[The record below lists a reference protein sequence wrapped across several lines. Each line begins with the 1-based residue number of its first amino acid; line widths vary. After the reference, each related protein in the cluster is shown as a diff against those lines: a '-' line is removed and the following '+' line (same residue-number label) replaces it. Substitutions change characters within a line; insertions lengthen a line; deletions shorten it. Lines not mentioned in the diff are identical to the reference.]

1 MIPSFSEGV
10 NLHKYLTFSCVRCS
24 GKNVYLCSM
33 TRILFICLGNICRSP
48 MAEAMFRHLASEA
61 GRSEEFEV
69 ASAAV
74 SEEEWGNPIYPPA
87 AAILR
92 RHGIPYDAVHTARQM
107 KKADYQQY
115 DLIIAMDEANIRGI
129 RRIAG
134 GDPEYKIHLLLDYA
148 GEHRNV
154 ADPWYTRDF
163 ETAYNDIL
171 LGCRALLKAL

>member
-1 MIPSFSEGV
+1 
-10 NLHKYLTFSCVRCS
+10 
-24 GKNVYLCSM
+24 M
-33 TRILFICLGNICRSP
+33 TKILFICLGNICRSP
-48 MAEAMFRHLASEA
+48 MAEAMFKHMAAQA
-61 GRSEEFEV
+61 GRSEEFEI

-92 RHGIPYDAVHTARQM
+92 RHGIPFDGVRTARQM
-107 KKADYQQY
+107 RPTDYEKY

-134 GDPEYKIHLLLDYA
+134 GDPDDKIRLLMDYA

-163 ETAYNDIL
+163 QTAYDDIL
-171 LGCRALLKAL
+171 KGCRALLTALDSSQTK

>member
-1 MIPSFSEGV
+1 
-10 NLHKYLTFSCVRCS
+10 
-24 GKNVYLCSM
+24 
-33 TRILFICLGNICRSP
+33 
-48 MAEAMFRHLASEA
+48 MAEAMFKHMAAQA
-61 GRSEEFEV
+61 GRSEEFEI

-92 RHGIPYDAVHTARQM
+92 RHGIPYDGVRTARQM
-107 KKADYQQY
+107 RPADYEKY

-134 GDPEYKIHLLLDYA
+134 GDPDDKIHLLLDYA
-148 GEHRNV
+148 SEHRNV

-163 ETAYNDIL
+163 QTAYDDIL
-171 LGCRALLKAL
+171 KGCRALLTALDPSQTK

>member
-1 MIPSFSEGV
+1 
-10 NLHKYLTFSCVRCS
+10 
-24 GKNVYLCSM
+24 M
-33 TRILFICLGNICRSP
+33 TKILFICHGNICRSP
-48 MAEAMFRHLASEA
+48 MAEAIMKHLAAET
-61 GRSEEFEV
+61 GRSGEFEI

-87 AAILR
+87 ASVLH
-92 RHGIPYDAVHTARQM
+92 RHGIAYDGQRIARQM
-107 KKADYQQY
+107 KASDYEKY

-134 GDPEYKIHLLLDYA
+134 GDPDDKIRLMLDYA

-163 ETAYNDIL
+163 ETAYDDIL
-171 LGCRALLKAL
+171 TGCRALLAAL

>member
-1 MIPSFSEGV
+1 
-10 NLHKYLTFSCVRCS
+10 
-24 GKNVYLCSM
+24 M
-33 TRILFICLGNICRSP
+33 TKILFICLGNICRSP
-48 MAEAMFRHLASEA
+48 MAEAMFKHMAAQA
-61 GRSEEFEV
+61 GRSEEFEI

-92 RHGIPYDAVHTARQM
+92 RHGIPFDGVRTARQM
-107 KKADYQQY
+107 RPTDYEKY

-134 GDPEYKIHLLLDYA
+134 GDPDDKIRLLMDYA
-148 GEHRNV
+148 DEHRNV

-163 ETAYNDIL
+163 QTAYDDIL
-171 LGCRALLKAL
+171 KGCRALLTALDSSQTK

>member
-1 MIPSFSEGV
+1 
-10 NLHKYLTFSCVRCS
+10 
-24 GKNVYLCSM
+24 
-33 TRILFICLGNICRSP
+33 
-48 MAEAMFRHLASEA
+48 MAEAMFSHLAAEA
-61 GRSEEFEV
+61 GRFEEFEV

-92 RHGIPYDAVHTARQM
+92 RHGIAYDRERTARPM
-107 KKADYQQY
+107 KPADYGRF

-129 RRIAG
+129 RRIAS
-134 GDPEYKIHLLLDYA
+134 GDPDDKIRLLLDYA

-171 LGCRALLKAL
+171 KGCRALLSAL

>member
-1 MIPSFSEGV
+1 
-10 NLHKYLTFSCVRCS
+10 
-24 GKNVYLCSM
+24 M
-33 TRILFICLGNICRSP
+33 TKILFICLGNICRSP
-48 MAEAMFRHLASEA
+48 MAEAMFRHMAAEA
-61 GRSEEFEV
+61 GRSEDFEV

-92 RHGIPYDAVHTARQM
+92 RYGIPYDKVRTARQM
-107 KKADYQQY
+107 RATDYDYY

-134 GDPEYKIHLLLDYA
+134 DDPAEKIHLLLDYA

-163 ETAYNDIL
+163 QTAYNDIL
-171 LGCRALLKAL
+171 QGCRALLAALTPSQAK

>member
-1 MIPSFSEGV
+1 
-10 NLHKYLTFSCVRCS
+10 
-24 GKNVYLCSM
+24 M
-33 TRILFICLGNICRSP
+33 TKILFICLGNICRSP
-48 MAEAMFRHLASEA
+48 MAEAMFRHLAAEA
-61 GRSEEFEV
+61 GRSGEFKV

-92 RHGIPYDAVHTARQM
+92 RHGIPFDKLRTARQM
-107 KKADYQQY
+107 KPSDYQNY

-134 GDPEYKIHLLLDYA
+134 GDPQDKIRLLLDYA
-148 GEHRNV
+148 DEHRNV

-163 ETAYNDIL
+163 DTAYNDIL
-171 LGCRALLKAL
+171 RGCRALLDTL

>member
-1 MIPSFSEGV
+1 
-10 NLHKYLTFSCVRCS
+10 
-24 GKNVYLCSM
+24 M
-33 TRILFICLGNICRSP
+33 TKILFICLGNICRSP
-48 MAEAMFRHLASEA
+48 MAEAIMKHLAAEA
-61 GRSEEFEV
+61 GRSDEFEI

-92 RHGIPYDAVHTARQM
+92 QYGIPYDGQRIARQM
-107 KKADYQQY
+107 KASDYEKY
-115 DLIIAMDEANIRGI
+115 DLILAMDEANIRGI

-134 GDPEYKIHLLLDYA
+134 GDPDNKNRLLLDYA

-163 ETAYNDIL
+163 ETAFDDIL
-171 LGCRALLKAL
+171 KGCRALLAALPRSKAQ

>member
-1 MIPSFSEGV
+1 
-10 NLHKYLTFSCVRCS
+10 
-24 GKNVYLCSM
+24 M
-33 TRILFICLGNICRSP
+33 TKILFICLGNICRSP
-48 MAEAMFRHLASEA
+48 MAEAMFRHMAAEA
-61 GRSEEFEV
+61 GRFGEFEV

-92 RHGIPYDAVHTARQM
+92 RYGIPYDKVRTARQM
-107 KKADYQQY
+107 RATDYDYY

-134 GDPEYKIHLLLDYA
+134 GDPDEKIHLLLDYA

-163 ETAYNDIL
+163 QTAYNDIL
-171 LGCRALLKAL
+171 QGCRALLAALTA

>member
-1 MIPSFSEGV
+1 
-10 NLHKYLTFSCVRCS
+10 
-24 GKNVYLCSM
+24 M
-33 TRILFICLGNICRSP
+33 TKILFICLGNICRSP
-48 MAEAMFRHLASEA
+48 MAEAMFRHLAAEA
-61 GRSEEFEV
+61 GCSDEFEV

-87 AAILR
+87 AAILHR
-92 RHGIPYDAVHTARQM
+92 YGIPYDASRIARPM
-107 KKADYQQY
+107 KPADYDDY

-134 GDPEYKIHLLLDYA
+134 GDPADKIHLLLDYA

-163 ETAYNDIL
+163 QTAYNDIL
-171 LGCRALLKAL
+171 IGCRALLAALPRSV

>member
-1 MIPSFSEGV
+1 
-10 NLHKYLTFSCVRCS
+10 
-24 GKNVYLCSM
+24 M
-33 TRILFICLGNICRSP
+33 TKILFICLGNICRSP
-48 MAEAMFRHLASEA
+48 MAEAMFKHLAAEA
-61 GRSEEFEV
+61 GCSGAFEV

-92 RHGIPYDAVHTARQM
+92 RHGISYDRERTARPM
-107 KKADYQQY
+107 KASDYAQY

-134 GDPEYKIHLLLDYA
+134 GDPDDKIRLLLDYA

-171 LGCRALLKAL
+171 SGCRALLAALTHS

>member
-1 MIPSFSEGV
+1 
-10 NLHKYLTFSCVRCS
+10 
-24 GKNVYLCSM
+24 M
-33 TRILFICLGNICRSP
+33 TKILFICLGNICRSP
-48 MAEAMFRHLASEA
+48 MAEAIMKHLAAEA
-61 GRSEEFEV
+61 GRSDEFEI

-87 AAILR
+87 ASVLR
-92 RHGIPYDAVHTARQM
+92 RHGISYDGQRIAHQM
-107 KKADYQQY
+107 KASDYEKY

-134 GDPEYKIHLLLDYA
+134 GDPDNIIRLLLDYA

-163 ETAYNDIL
+163 ETAFDDIL
-171 LGCRALLKAL
+171 KGCRALLATLPRSKAQ

>member
-1 MIPSFSEGV
+1 M
-10 NLHKYLTFSCVRCS
+10 K
-24 GKNVYLCSM
+24 
-33 TRILFICLGNICRSP
+33 
-48 MAEAMFRHLASEA
+48 HLAAET
-61 GRSEEFEV
+61 GRSDEFEI

-92 RHGIPYDAVHTARQM
+92 RHGIAYDGQRIARQM
-107 KKADYQQY
+107 KASDYEKY

-129 RRIAG
+129 LRISG
-134 GDPEYKIHLLLDYA
+134 GDPDNKIRLLLDYA

-163 ETAYNDIL
+163 ETAYDDIL
-171 LGCRALLKAL
+171 LGCRALLAALPRS

>member
-1 MIPSFSEGV
+1 
-10 NLHKYLTFSCVRCS
+10 
-24 GKNVYLCSM
+24 
-33 TRILFICLGNICRSP
+33 
-48 MAEAMFRHLASEA
+48 MAEAMFRHMAAEA
-61 GRSEEFEV
+61 GRSGAFEV

-92 RHGIPYDAVHTARQM
+92 RHGIAYDKDRTARPM
-107 KKADYQQY
+107 KPSDYAYY

-129 RRIAG
+129 HRIAG
-134 GDPEYKIHLLLDYA
+134 GDPDDKIHLLLDYA

-163 ETAYNDIL
+163 ETAYNDIFK
-171 LGCRALLKAL
+171 GCRALLAALAP

>member
-1 MIPSFSEGV
+1 
-10 NLHKYLTFSCVRCS
+10 
-24 GKNVYLCSM
+24 
-33 TRILFICLGNICRSP
+33 
-48 MAEAMFRHLASEA
+48 MAEAMFRHMAAEA
-61 GRSEEFEV
+61 GRFGEFEV

-92 RHGIPYDAVHTARQM
+92 RYGIPYDKVRTARQM
-107 KKADYQQY
+107 RATDYDYY

-134 GDPEYKIHLLLDYA
+134 GDPAEKIHLLLDYA

-163 ETAYNDIL
+163 QTAYNDIL
-171 LGCRALLKAL
+171 QGCRALLAALTPSQAK

>member
-1 MIPSFSEGV
+1 
-10 NLHKYLTFSCVRCS
+10 
-24 GKNVYLCSM
+24 M
-33 TRILFICLGNICRSP
+33 TKILFICLGNICRSP
-48 MAEAMFRHLASEA
+48 MAEAMFKHMAAQA
-61 GRSEEFEV
+61 GRSEEFEI

-74 SEEEWGNPIYPPA
+74 SEEEWGNTIYPPA

-92 RHGIPYDAVHTARQM
+92 RHGIPFDGVRTARQM
-107 KKADYQQY
+107 RPTDYEKY

-134 GDPEYKIHLLLDYA
+134 GDPDDKIRLLMDYA

-163 ETAYNDIL
+163 QTAYDDIL
-171 LGCRALLKAL
+171 KGCRALLTALDSSQTK